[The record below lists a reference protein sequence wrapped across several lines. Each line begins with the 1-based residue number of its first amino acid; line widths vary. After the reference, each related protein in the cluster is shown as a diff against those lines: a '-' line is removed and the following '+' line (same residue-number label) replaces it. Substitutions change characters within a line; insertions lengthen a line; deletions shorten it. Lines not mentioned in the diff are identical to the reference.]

1 MNVWLPERYQPVSQ
15 RRFTGADAMALRR
28 RQDGA
33 AAGEHVVMQSGPS
46 QSMPVSGSA
55 VVAVAEKTA
64 RTRPAEPEDGP
75 PGPGT
80 PQENLRQA
88 AVCPQDHRYCGMS
101 TCAAGLQ
108 PWQVAS
114 CSTGYYHAAYD
125 CQLRRHDGRQLPACG
140 ECGCLLFE

>member
-1 MNVWLPERYQPVSQ
+1 MNVWLPERYQHVSQ

-28 RQDGA
+28 RRDGA

-75 PGPGT
+75 PGPEVYVVPAGT
-80 PQENLRQA
+80 VYHRRRTCGKLRCAHRIIATAGCPRALLGCNRGRWRPA
-88 AVCPQDHRYCGMS
+88 ARGTTTLHM
-101 TCAAGLQ
+101 T
-108 PWQVAS
+108 AS
-114 CSTGYYHAAYD
+114 
-125 CQLRRHDGRQLPACG
+125 
-140 ECGCLLFE
+140 